1 MRLGHRLA
9 AVGAAALLLLS
20 VAASAAI
27 AYQGQIP
34 TQVTVAGPQGTLI
47 CNRGVTLTA
56 TVLDSGG
63 NPVDNQAVVWTFG
76 AGQVAGDQ
84 IVTPSTI
91 TNASGVATTTVTLA
105 SVVGSRTIV
114 ATAGPASGQIVLVL
128 GKTLPCTSTDPGS
141 TDPGSTPLWPY
152 ALALL
157 GICVACLMIGR
168 RVLQGR

>member
-1 MRLGHRLA
+1 
-9 AVGAAALLLLS
+9 VGAALLLLS
-20 VAASAAI
+20 VAASAAF
-27 AYQGQIP
+27 AYEGQIP
-34 TQVTVAGPQGTLI
+34 NQVTVAGPQGTLI
-47 CNRGVTLTA
+47 CNRVVTLTA
-56 TVLDSGG
+56 TVLDASG

-91 TNASGVATTTVTLA
+91 TNASGVATTTVILA
-105 SVVGSRTIV
+105 SVVGSRTVV
-114 ATAGPASGQIVLVL
+114 ATAAPASGQIVLVL
-128 GKTLPCTSTDPGS
+128 GKTLPCTSTS

>member
-47 CNRGVTLTA
+47 CNRVVTLTA

-84 IVTPSTI
+84 IV
-91 TNASGVATTTVTLA
+91 
-105 SVVGSRTIV
+105 
-114 ATAGPASGQIVLVL
+114 LVL
-128 GKTLPCTSTDPGS
+128 GKTLPCTS